1 MPQEYIHV
9 KGAREHNLK
18 NIDVTIPR
26 DKLVVITGVS
36 GSGKSSL
43 AFDTIY
49 AEGRRRYVESL
60 SAYARQFLGR
70 MDKPDV
76 EYIEGLSPAISID
89 QKGVSH
95 NPRSTVGTVT
105 EVYDY
110 LRLLYARVGIPHC
123 PKCGRPVEKQ
133 TVQQI
138 VDAVMKLPA
147 GSRIMVL
154 APKIRRRKGEH
165 REVFEDAR
173 KAGFVR
179 VRVNG
184 EVHELDDMGDLGLDK
199 QKWHYI
205 EIVVDRLVVSEDLEL
220 NRVSDSVETG
230 LRQGEGVVQVWV
242 ENGEELVFSE
252 QFACV
257 RCSISLPEIEP
268 RTFSFNSPHG
278 ACSACT
284 GLGYKLEVDVDL
296 LIPNRSLTLAE
307 GAITPW
313 ARSAASGAWYRS
325 LIASVARTYGFSNK
339 VPVRDLPQESLDL
352 ILYGNDGEPLTM
364 RHTTHSGH
372 EYAWET
378 SFEGVVRNLER
389 RYKETESDHTRTEI
403 ERYMAARP
411 CTSCKG
417 RRLRPE
423 ALAVKVSGLGIMEL
437 CAQTISNSSQWIR
450 AIGGEATTVKGKA
463 PPELNARDKT
473 IARQILKEI
482 DSRLQ
487 FLVDIGLD
495 YLTLGRTAQTLSG
508 GEAQRI
514 RLATQIGSGLT
525 GVLYVCDEP
534 TIGLHP
540 ADDSRLVDT
549 LRRLQELGNTVVVVE
564 HDEAVMRAADYLLDL
579 GPGAGEHGG
588 WVVAAGTLDQ
598 VLESSESITADYL
611 SGRRRISVPETRR
624 HVNEKHLSIRGS
636 QGKQPQGS

>member
-1 MPQEYIHV
+1 
-9 KGAREHNLK
+9 
-18 NIDVTIPR
+18 
-26 DKLVVITGVS
+26 
-36 GSGKSSL
+36 
-43 AFDTIY
+43 
-49 AEGRRRYVESL
+49 
-60 SAYARQFLGR
+60 
-70 MDKPDV
+70 
-76 EYIEGLSPAISID
+76 
-89 QKGVSH
+89 
-95 NPRSTVGTVT
+95 
-105 EVYDY
+105 
-110 LRLLYARVGIPHC
+110 
-123 PKCGRPVEKQ
+123 
-133 TVQQI
+133 
-138 VDAVMKLPA
+138 
-147 GSRIMVL
+147 
-154 APKIRRRKGEH
+154 
-165 REVFEDAR
+165 
-173 KAGFVR
+173 
-179 VRVNG
+179 
-184 EVHELDDMGDLGLDK
+184 
-199 QKWHYI
+199 
-205 EIVVDRLVVSEDLEL
+205 
-220 NRVSDSVETG
+220 
-230 LRQGEGVVQVWV
+230 
-242 ENGEELVFSE
+242 
-252 QFACV
+252 
-257 RCSISLPEIEP
+257 
-268 RTFSFNSPHG
+268 
-278 ACSACT
+278 
-284 GLGYKLEVDVDL
+284 
-296 LIPNRSLTLAE
+296 
-307 GAITPW
+307 
-313 ARSAASGAWYRS
+313 
-325 LIASVARTYGFSNK
+325 
-339 VPVRDLPQESLDL
+339 
-352 ILYGNDGEPLTM
+352 M

-437 CAQTISNSSQWIR
+437 CGQTISNSSQWIR
-450 AIGGEATTVKGKA
+450 AIGGEGTTIKGKA

-588 WVVAAGTLDQ
+588 WVVAAGTLGRGAGVQRVHNSRLPQRAEENQRAGDAAARQ
-598 VLESSESITADYL
+598 REASIDT
-611 SGRRRISVPETRR
+611 
-624 HVNEKHLSIRGS
+624 GS